1 MASTQLSKFAEFGR
15 KIICVGRNY
24 SEHAAEL
31 GNTIPEKPLLFL
43 KPPSAYVIEGNPIK
57 VPKGCSSLHHEIEL
71 GVVIGSKCSQ
81 AQPEEVM
88 KCVGGYV
95 LALDMTARDFQ
106 EEAKK
111 KGQPWTL
118 AKGFDTSCPVSGF
131 IPKEKIGDPQ
141 NLEIWCKVNGIMKQ
155 QDSTNKMLFDIP
167 TLLSY
172 ISTYFMLEEGD
183 VVLTG
188 TPSGVGPVQLG
199 DVIEGGISNIVT
211 MQFTVQK

>member
-1 MASTQLSKFAEFGR
+1 
-15 KIICVGRNY
+15 
-24 SEHAAEL
+24 
-31 GNTIPEKPLLFL
+31 
-43 KPPSAYVIEGNPIK
+43 
-57 VPKGCSSLHHEIEL
+57 
-71 GVVIGSKCSQ
+71 
-81 AQPEEVM
+81 M

-199 DVIEGGISNIVT
+199 NWIQKNVSNHLCL
-211 MQFTVQK
+211 